1 MTFLRLTHAVR
12 DIAITLLLSLQVALT
27 TCKPCGNHA
36 ATPGAAGV
44 AGLHIDTDGV
54 SAAALAPGAAGA
66 GFHLVDTVSVSAAPL
81 AKT

>member
-1 MTFLRLTHAVR
+1 MTFLVLTHAVR
-12 DIAITLLLSLQVALT
+12 DIAITSWLSLQIAFA
-27 TCKPCGNHA
+27 TCKPCGEHA

-66 GFHLVDTVSVSAAPL
+66 GLHLVDTVSVSAAPRP
-81 AKT
+81 KT

>member
-1 MTFLRLTHAVR
+1 MTFLVLTHAIR
-12 DIAITLLLSLQVALT
+12 DKAITLWLSLQIALA
-27 TCKPCGNHA
+27 TCKALESDA

-44 AGLHIDTDGV
+44 AGRQLDTVSV

-66 GFHLVDTVSVSAAPL
+66 GLHLVDTVSVSAAPR

>member
-1 MTFLRLTHAVR
+1 MA
-12 DIAITLLLSLQVALT
+12 
-27 TCKPCGNHA
+27 TCKPRGHNNA

-66 GFHLVDTVSVSAAPL
+66 GLHLVDTVSVSAAAL
-81 AKT
+81 K